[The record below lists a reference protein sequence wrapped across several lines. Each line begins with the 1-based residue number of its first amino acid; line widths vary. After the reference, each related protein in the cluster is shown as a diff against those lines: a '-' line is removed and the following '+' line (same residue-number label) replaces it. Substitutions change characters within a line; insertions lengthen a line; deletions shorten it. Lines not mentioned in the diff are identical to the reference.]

1 MINVFSD
8 LHHFGLF
15 NSLHLLFEKRL
26 GGKLYRPIGEDWLTQ
41 GYWKMAE
48 IYNNHPATVAQYL
61 GIPESLKEDDAGAF
75 SMYRIEDQ
83 GHGYWQKAI
92 TLNRFM
98 MMPID
103 LIIASIP
110 QHIESFAKLAA
121 DHPNKPKVVY
131 QIGNQ
136 WDLSINSPIKNIM
149 ASARLAYRPPGF
161 NIIEYH
167 QEFDTGI
174 FHPPKTSNLTKPII
188 RSFVNCFNTAS
199 IYEYD
204 WSQFLLQE
212 TLMPDW
218 KFESLGGSC
227 RDGNADG
234 QRQVAERIRESAFI
248 WHVKYAGDGYGHI
261 LHSAAACG
269 VPIIFKKQYYAGKL
283 GEVLLRD
290 GITGIQIDGLNL
302 QEIKAKIEHF
312 SDHTRWQ
319 TLSDNIY
326 QVFKENVDFDA
337 EELAMRQF
345 LQNLV

>member
-1 MINVFSD
+1 MQKVFSD

-26 GGKLYRPIGEDWLTQ
+26 GGQLYRPIGEDWLHK

-61 GIPESLKEDDAGAF
+61 GTTD
-75 SMYRIEDQ
+75 SMPTDGKGLYPIEDQ
-83 GHGYWQKAI
+83 GHGYVQNAI
-92 TLNRFM
+92 TLDRFM
-98 MMPID
+98 SEPID

-110 QHIESFAKLAA
+110 QHIDSFAKLAA

-136 WDLSINSPIKNIM
+136 WDLNINSPIKNVM
-149 ASARLAYRPPGF
+149 ASARLAYCPPGF
-161 NIIEYH
+161 NVIEYH
-167 QEFDTGI
+167 QEFDTEI
-174 FHPPKTSNLTKPII
+174 FRPPKTGDLIQPVI

-204 WSQFLLQE
+204 WNQFLQQE
-212 TLMPDW
+212 SLMPNW

-234 QRQVAERIRESAFI
+234 QWQVAQKIRESAFV
-248 WHVKYAGDGYGHI
+248 WHVKYAGDGYGHV

-269 VPIIFKKQYYAGKL
+269 RPIIFKKQYYTGKL

-290 GITGIQIDGLNL
+290 GVTGIQIDGLNL